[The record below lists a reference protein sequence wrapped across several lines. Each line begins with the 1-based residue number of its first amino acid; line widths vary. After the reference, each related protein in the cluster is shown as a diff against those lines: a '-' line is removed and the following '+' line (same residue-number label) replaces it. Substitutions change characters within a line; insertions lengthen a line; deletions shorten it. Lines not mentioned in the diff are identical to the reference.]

1 MKKLIIL
8 WGFLCLLLSGCSQ
21 AEQDSVQETKSLT
34 KSKKYEIC
42 GERVKVQEIYF
53 NNEKGFQCSD
63 ENPYWEELLT
73 QIELIS
79 KKEQIEP
86 IEYEFDPEITVV
98 CNKELTF
105 ELSDGTTSYASPTVE
120 GYAYENRDKW
130 AYYIR
135 VLKDEKFE
143 NIFYFEVDED
153 VQHLRKLIQEAIQ
166 FEYDNAPQEGIE
178 AVVVRVWNDSISRG
192 CWVRSEEYGLVTL
205 NPENLDHIIVGDTI
219 RYRLLDESES
229 GGKYNAELE
238 NLTQNDLSASKQSY
252 IKVLPYSYEVI
263 SYEKKDYG
271 IFRTDRLELEYN
283 YDDWHFV
290 LGLANDQIPMNIYQ
304 ELLEKYNI
312 EFFESNILLYCGLES
327 TEVEVKAATQ
337 PMKNE
342 DMYYGNIISVKELT
356 QDPVPEDK
364 VYMLFISIPRDE
376 WNGQTFDL
384 YLYE

>member
-1 MKKLIIL
+1 MKKLIL
-8 WGFLCLLLSGCSQ
+8 FLGLLCLLLGGCSQ
-21 AEQDSVQETKSLT
+21 TEQDSVQETNNSE
-34 KSKKYEIC
+34 KSKNYEIC
-42 GERVKVQEIYF
+42 GKKVKVQEIYF
-53 NNEKGFQCSD
+53 KNEKGFQCSD
-63 ENPYWEELLT
+63 ENPFLEELLT
-73 QIELIS
+73 QVELIS
-79 KKEQIEP
+79 KKEQAEP
-86 IEYEFDPEITVV
+86 IEYEFDPEITLV
-98 CNKELTF
+98 CNKEITF
-105 ELSDGTTSYASPTVE
+105 ELSDGTTTYAYPAVE
-120 GYAYENRDKW
+120 GITYENRDKW

-135 VLKDEKFE
+135 VLKDEKVGK
-143 NIFYFEVDED
+143 IFYFEVDED

-166 FEYDNAPQEGIE
+166 YEYDNAPKEGVE
-178 AVVVRVWNDSISRG
+178 AVVVSAWNNSISRG